1 MYFLNIIFNETLKK
15 RVTFDLVF
23 VKSTH
28 QPCSVVMPAILSE
41 FSRCSSEIFDAVLLY
56 QSFILEKIFLE
67 MYVLLK
73 AIT

>member
-1 MYFLNIIFNETLKK
+1 MA
-15 RVTFDLVF
+15 VA
-23 VKSTH
+23 
-28 QPCSVVMPAILSE
+28 AILSE
-41 FSRCSSEIFDAVLLY
+41 FSRCSSEIFDEILLY